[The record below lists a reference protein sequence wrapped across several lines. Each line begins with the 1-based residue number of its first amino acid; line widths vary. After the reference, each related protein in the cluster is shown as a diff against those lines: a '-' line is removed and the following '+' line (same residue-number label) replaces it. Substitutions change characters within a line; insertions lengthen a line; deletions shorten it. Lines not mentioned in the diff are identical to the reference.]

1 MSNRIG
7 IGIDVFGAGKIAK
20 LILDY
25 FARVI
30 AASGVTEGKVCL
42 SNSLSSLDSKQLL
55 DNASL
60 VLIPSGYKESVLFSQ
75 VPTSGLGDLDVVRAT
90 TATRV
95 NSAGLIELV
104 PRNLLQYS
112 NILTNAVWT
121 KTNSTITS
129 GQVSPTQP
137 NNEGWLLNKTA
148 TGVDGLVYNA
158 FNLNSLTTHS
168 YSYYILKDNN
178 ETRFPEF
185 FLRLN
190 TGQVEQYVQVNTK
203 TGAFSVRVASAG
215 CTQSITSTADNLWW
229 RLILTNPAPTAF
241 TADNRHGV
249 RPAAATVLGVYNI
262 NATGSV
268 ITYGAQ
274 VEEGTTVTEYLPTVT
289 RLNFPRLDYTNSSC
303 PSLLVEPQRT
313 NVLNY
318 SNEFTN
324 GVWVKVAG
332 STVTTDLSVQNPSGI
347 TPSFR
352 FNASNVAFGGILRQV
367 LSLTVGQP
375 YTISFFVKKGNYR
388 YVGIRFNNSING
400 QRYPTYDF
408 DTDTLNKQG
417 VTCDLSRT
425 ILTNGWVRL
434 NLTFTAGII
443 TSNCDIALTTSNG
456 DTSTALAGTEFM
468 YVYGSQVE
476 LGSYQTS
483 YIPTGISTVTRN
495 ADTIQK
501 TGITSLIGQTE
512 GTLYTEIKV
521 TQLLGALSRYIFHV
535 SDGTANNRI
544 YIAFSGASSN
554 ILRGRIFNGGTLQCS
569 IDTSTIT
576 NTGTYKL
583 ALGYKNND
591 IVFYVNGVQIGVD
604 TSANIPACSRVDVG
618 SNYAGASQLSDGVS
632 NAILYKTR
640 LTNSELATLT
650 TI

>member
-1 MSNRIG
+1 MLG
-7 IGIDVFGAGKIAK
+7 ITTTNARVGGFRGLGKIAK
-20 LILDY
+20 LILAY

-42 SNSLSSLDSKQLL
+42 SNSLNSLDSKQLL

-148 TGVDGLVYNA
+148 TGVDGIVYNA

-274 VEEGTTVTEYLPTVT
+274 VEEGSTASEYLPTVT

-313 NVLNY
+313 NLATYSEDFSNVLWPKGSPYGTITVTANNTISPDGTQNADRIVFPAISAGQFSVVYFPFIPSAVNY
-318 SNEFTN
+318 TGSFYFKGLNGNETIWISYTKN
-324 GVWVKVAG
+324 GV
-332 STVTTDLSVQNPSGI
+332 
-347 TPSFR
+347 
-352 FNASNVAFGGILRQV
+352 
-367 LSLTVGQP
+367 
-375 YTISFFVKKGNYR
+375 NY
-388 YVGIRFNNSING
+388 
-400 QRYPTYDF
+400 
-408 DTDTLNKQG
+408 
-417 VTCDLSRT
+417 SRT
-425 ILTNGWVRL
+425 ICN
-434 NLTFTAGII
+434 
-443 TSNCDIALTTSNG
+443 LTTSWQRFNLSALLTAG
-456 DTSTALAGTEFM
+456 ADNFQFGVDTRD
-468 YVYGSQVE
+468 GSQSPK
-476 LGSYQTS
+476 GSQTIFAWGAQLEAGAYATS
-483 YIPTGISTVTRN
+483 YIPTVAAAVTRN
-495 ADTIQK
+495 ADNVSK
-501 TGITSLIGQTE
+501 TGISSLIGQTE
-512 GTLYTEIKV
+512 GTILFDYVASFASADDLFAFGQNITNNVSIIQASNASIRCLIYYNSNLINIISSINAVANTRYKIAVRYKSGNSKIFINGVEVGSSSTSFAFTNSLNNLSISKV
-521 TQLLGALSRYIFHV
+521 AY
-535 SDGTANNRI
+535 
-544 YIAFSGASSN
+544 FSGANSN
-554 ILRGRIFNGGTLQCS
+554 LINNVLLYSTGLTDAQCIS
-569 IDTSTIT
+569 
-576 NTGTYKL
+576 
-583 ALGYKNND
+583 
-591 IVFYVNGVQIGVD
+591 
-604 TSANIPACSRVDVG
+604 
-618 SNYAGASQLSDGVS
+618 
-632 NAILYKTR
+632 
-640 LTNSELATLT
+640 LT
-650 TI
+650 TL

>member
-1 MSNRIG
+1 MLG
-7 IGIDVFGAGKIAK
+7 ITTTNARVGGFRGLGKIAK
-20 LILDY
+20 LILAY

-95 NSAGLIELV
+95 NSDGLIELV

-121 KTNSTITS
+121 KTNVSVTS

-249 RPAAATVLGVYNI
+249 RPAAATVFGVYNL

-274 VEEGTTVTEYLPTVT
+274 VEEGTTATEYLPTVT

-313 NVLNY
+313 NVATY
-318 SNEFTN
+318 SNDLSNAIWTKTGAVITPNTTISPDGNQNAATLTFSAANQLIAQSCLTLSTNVTGSFYLKGTN
-324 GVWVKVAG
+324 GQTIAISVGGIDVLVTLTSNWQRFTLNRA
-332 STVTTDLSVQNPSGI
+332 VTTTTFINVNTFSGA
-347 TPSFR
+347 TAR
-352 FNASNVAFGGILRQV
+352 V
-367 LSLTVGQP
+367 LQ
-375 YTISFFVKKGNYR
+375 I
-388 YVGIRFNNSING
+388 
-400 QRYPTYDF
+400 
-408 DTDTLNKQG
+408 
-417 VTCDLSRT
+417 
-425 ILTNGWVRL
+425 
-434 NLTFTAGII
+434 
-443 TSNCDIALTTSNG
+443 
-456 DTSTALAGTEFM
+456 
-468 YVYGSQVE
+468 YGLQAEV
-476 LGSYQTS
+476 GSYATS
-483 YIPTGISTVTRN
+483 YIPTVAASVTRN
-495 ADTIQK
+495 ADRIEK
-501 TGITSLIGQTE
+501 TGISSLIGQTQ
-512 GTLYTEIKV
+512 GTLYAEVIIKNLEN
-521 TQLLGALSRYIFHV
+521 QICASIQRDGNFNSIYISQQNNKPTYSV
-535 SDGTANNRI
+535 RANNTSI
-544 YIAFSGASSN
+544 FSYSNGVFLNGINKVALVYNTNGTVSAFLNGVKVSTVSTSSFVFSN
-554 ILRGRIFNGGTLQCS
+554 TLSTLQLFDDGYYSSDNTS
-569 IDTSTIT
+569 IKNSIILFKT
-576 NTGTYKL
+576 
-583 ALGYKNND
+583 ALTD
-591 IVFYVNGVQIGVD
+591 AECI
-604 TSANIPACSRVDVG
+604 A
-618 SNYAGASQLSDGVS
+618 
-632 NAILYKTR
+632 
-640 LTNSELATLT
+640 LT
-650 TI
+650 TL